1 LKYLNV
7 LKGINGFGVSG
18 TNTYLM
24 ESGRNVARYVH
35 GSSGA
40 FASAHA
46 SSGVGLGYGG
56 RSQLRGGSYMGG
68 RSMAFA

>member
-1 LKYLNV
+1 
-7 LKGINGFGVSG
+7 
-18 TNTYLM
+18 M